1 MGKHRSRLKI
11 LARIL
16 SIASNGTG
24 AKKTQIMYQ
33 AYLSYDLLIRYT
45 NDLIQSK
52 LLVCDERNFYKLTTL
67 GQEFLSR
74 FDNYDKLC
82 LAKINVG
89 GFMSYFKSKR
99 RYTKLKI
106 NDVCWDFRYE
116 L

>member
-16 SIASNGTG
+16 SIASNGNG

-52 LLVCDERNFYKLTTL
+52 LLVCDEKNFYKLTTL

-82 LAKINVG
+82 LEFHQKKNHLKKQRL
-89 GFMSYFKSKR
+89 MLEDLCPTSSSKDD
-99 RYTKLKI
+99 I
-106 NDVCWDFRYE
+106 PN
-116 L
+116 